1 MIKRDKKDRINVE
14 PLVGRRGAMKYTNPD
29 WGTIAYFIPKS
40 DFVANP
46 KFNDVELSYN
56 CIYFLVGYEN
66 TTGLG
71 SVEKMYVGQAG
82 IRDCGESVIKRT
94 MEHLKNTYES
104 YYDRWDYIVV
114 MTNKEGDWGSTEI
127 DALEYLF
134 WSLVP
139 VGNRFNGKLPSSKG
153 ADLNLYADIANQIKA
168 YLTKMQFSM
177 FSEDTEKKTE
187 EQVQKIAAAK
197 SDKPV
202 NLNDGTITVPD
213 ITTPKWVV
221 KKMMDMLP
229 QQLFDNP
236 NVTFLDP
243 ACKAGEYLEEI
254 FSRCME
260 SEKHRKYFQHYGK
273 PEIAQAMHILTKQI
287 FGIAL
292 TPNSL
297 KIASEKLIGSSN
309 IILIPNYIYKIK
321 YSDSII
327 GVLEKEFNRE
337 MKIDVVIGNP
347 PYNDTETKKATAIYS
362 DFVLKF
368 KDNAKYLSFITPA
381 RWYSGGRGKS
391 LNELRRTLLA
401 EGHLESLVDFPNCAD
416 VFTNS
421 VNINGGVCYYLYNK
435 DYTGDCNVKQIRD
448 KKVIYD
454 NSRDLSQHPIFIR
467 DAVGLDIIE
476 KVKLINS
483 GNYYLS
489 EVGVQSVDCFNV
501 KDNVAVH
508 GYYSEGDTKIVDATG
523 YLYAK
528 REFLNNQRLI
538 DCYNVIVTHAIGGE
552 GYVIPNTTR
561 ILEKGEACSVTYLCV
576 GGTTDR
582 EKAERLLKYIK
593 SKFVRFLILQ
603 TISGQNISA
612 SSFMFVPVQKFDET
626 DGIDWIRSIAGIDEQ
641 LYQKYN
647 LSAEEIAYI
656 EKMIKPM
663 NDLTAQD
670 AMAAYVNRAI
680 QNEAEN
686 N

>member
-1 MIKRDKKDRINVE
+1 MVKREKKDRINVE
-14 PLVGRRGAMKYTNPD
+14 PLIGRRGAMKYTNPD
-29 WGTIAYFIPKS
+29 WGTIAFFIPKF
-40 DFVANP
+40 DFVENP

-56 CIYFLVGYEN
+56 CIYFLVGYES

-94 MEHLKNTYES
+94 MEHLKNACES
-104 YYDRWDYIVV
+104 YYDKWDYIVV
-114 MTNKEGDWGSTEI
+114 MTNERGEWGSTEI

-134 WSLVP
+134 WSFIP

-153 ADLNLYADIANQIKA
+153 ADLSLYADITNQIKA

-177 FSEDTEKKTE
+177 FSTDTEKKTE

-202 NLNDGTITVPD
+202 DLNDGIITVPD

-221 KKMMDMLP
+221 KKMIDMLP

-236 NVTFLDP
+236 DVKFLDP

-254 FSRCME
+254 FSRCMK
-260 SEKHRKYFQHYGK
+260 SEKHRMYFQHYGK

-297 KIASEKLIGSSN
+297 KIASEKLNGSSN

-368 KDNAKYLSFITPA
+368 KDMAKYLSFITPA

-401 EGHLESLVDFPNCAD
+401 EGHLERLVDFPNCAD

-435 DYTGDCNVKQIRD
+435 DYTGDCKVKQIRD
-448 KKVIYD
+448 KKIIYD
-454 NSRDLSQHPIFIR
+454 INRDLRQHSIFIR
-467 DAVGLDIIE
+467 DVVGLDVIE
-476 KVKLINS
+476 KIKLINS

-489 EVGVQSVDCFNV
+489 EIAVQSVDCFNV

-508 GYYSEGDTKIVDATG
+508 GYYSEGDTKIVDAKG

-538 DCYNVIVTHAIGGE
+538 DCYNVIVTHAVGSN

-561 ILEKGEACSVTYLCV
+561 ILEKGEACSVTYLCI
-576 GGTTDR
+576 GGTADR

-593 SKFVRFLILQ
+593 SRFVRFLILQ

-626 DGIDWIRSIAGIDEQ
+626 DGIDWLRSIAGIDEQ
-641 LYQKYN
+641 LYKKYN
-647 LSAEEIAYI
+647 LTMEEIAYI
-656 EKMIKPM
+656 EKMVRPM

-670 AMAAYVNRAI
+670 AMAAYVNKAV
-680 QNEAEN
+680 QNDV
-686 N
+686 